1 MAVTVERSFNIKT
14 NNHEEFTRIK
24 SKFESKS
31 IKTESESKKVRDI
44 ANFLN
49 SLTVGK

>member
-14 NNHEEFTRIK
+14 SNHEEFTRIK
-24 SKFESKS
+24 SKFESRS
-31 IKTESESKKVRDI
+31 IKNEKESSKVRDVS
-44 ANFLN
+44 NFLN